1 MKKYL
6 TIITTA
12 ILLASC
18 TDKPQPTKQ
27 GDGAEERF
35 VDSVVAR
42 MDLKQQIGQLVQ
54 FTSSGSIEEM
64 ENIARSGMM
73 GSILNDVD
81 PEHVNRL
88 QKAALES
95 PSGIPILIS
104 RDVIHGYK
112 TIFPIP
118 LGQAATFD
126 TALVRQGSEISA
138 IEATADGIR
147 WTFSPM
153 IDIARDPRWGRIAEG
168 YGEDPYL
175 TSVMGEAAIRGYQ
188 GNGTLNSPTSIAACA
203 KHFVGYGASTSGR
216 DYNSTYI
223 PLNQLHN
230 VYLPPFEAAA
240 KAGAL
245 TYMSSF
251 NDNDGVPSSGNKYIL
266 TDVLRGMWGFDG
278 FVVSDWNSIG
288 EMITHGF
295 CADPKDAALKAITAG
310 MDMDMVS
317 NCYLNEL
324 ENLVKEGKIP
334 ASLIT
339 ERCKNIVRVK
349 YRLGLFENPY
359 IVTKQDVKYAP
370 AHLAAAQKTA
380 EESAVL
386 IKNANNTLP
395 FAANVKRILV
405 TGPMADA
412 PHDQLGTWVFD
423 GEKDHTITP
432 LKALQ
437 DDKNYQITYVPGL
450 AYSRDTKTDGIAKAV
465 AAARN
470 SDVVLFIGGEESIL
484 SGEAHCLANLNLQ
497 GAQSQLLEALKK
509 TGKPVVAVIMA
520 GRPLTIRKD
529 LENCDAM
536 IYMFH
541 PGTMGGPA
549 LVNILSGKVNPS
561 GKLPV
566 TFPVSVGQVP
576 VYYGKSMTGR
586 PASGS
591 ETLLNDIPA
600 EAGQTSLGCTSFHLD
615 DGFYPLLPFGYG
627 LSYTTFKYSDIT
639 ISGTSFSKGD
649 IIKVTCKITNTGIV
663 DGATVAQL
671 YVRDLVGSIVR
682 PVLELK
688 DFRRLEIPAGQTVD
702 VTFDLPVSRLEFY
715 GLDNT
720 FVLEPGKFHLWI
732 AQDSNLKGAVES
744 EFEVK

>member
-1 MKKYL
+1 MKKSIL
-6 TIITTA
+6 TITTA

-18 TDKPQPTKQ
+18 ADNPQPSKQ

-35 VDSVVAR
+35 VDSVVTR

-126 TALVRQGSEISA
+126 TALVRKGSEISA

-175 TSVMGEAAIRGYQ
+175 TSVMGAAAIRGYQ
-188 GNGTLNSPTSIAACA
+188 GNGTLNKPTAIAACA
-203 KHFVGYGASTSGR
+203 KHFVGYGASTGGR

-349 YRLGLFENPY
+349 YRLGLFEKPY

-395 FAANVKRILV
+395 FASTVKRILV

-450 AYSRDTKTDGIAKAV
+450 AYSRDNKTDGIAKAV
-465 AAARN
+465 AAAKN

-484 SGEAHCLANLNLQ
+484 SGEAHCLANINLQ

-566 TFPVSVGQVP
+566 TFPISVGQVP

-627 LSYTTFKYSDIT
+627 LSYTTFKYSDLT

-649 IIKVTCKITNTGIV
+649 VIKVTCKITNTGNV